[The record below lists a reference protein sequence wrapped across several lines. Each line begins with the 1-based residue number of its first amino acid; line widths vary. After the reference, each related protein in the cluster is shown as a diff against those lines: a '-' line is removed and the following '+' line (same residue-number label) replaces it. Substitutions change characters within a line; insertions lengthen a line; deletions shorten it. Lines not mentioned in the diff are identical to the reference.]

1 MLHDSSPPL
10 LRGLGTTIILIAT
23 ILSFIIAREEMKAG
37 DLARLPPASAITHA
51 PSDARQPEDDS
62 VIEEV
67 LSDPWVE
74 GLSYLGTALIASS
87 FYLEWFLRRRKQPA
101 A

>member
-1 MLHDSSPPL
+1 MLHDSTPPL
-10 LRGLGTTIILIAT
+10 LRGLGTTLILLAT
-23 ILSFIIAREEMKAG
+23 ILSFFIARQEMKAG
-37 DLARLPPASAITHA
+37 DPAGGRVTAAAAAA
-51 PSDARQPEDDS
+51 PAAAQPDDDS

-67 LSDPWVE
+67 FSNPWFE
-74 GLSYLGTALIASS
+74 ALSYLGTGLIGSS

>member
-1 MLHDSSPPL
+1 MLHDSTPPL

-23 ILSFIIAREEMKAG
+23 ILSFIIARQEIKAG
-37 DLARLPPASAITHA
+37 DLARLKPAAAAVATGQA
-51 PSDARQPEDDS
+51 DDDS

-67 LSDPWVE
+67 LSNPWIE
-74 GLSYLGTALIASS
+74 GLSYLGTGLIASS
-87 FYLEWFLRRRKQPA
+87 FYLEWFQRRRKRTA